1 LPVIDTVG
9 HVVGVVNLEDIG
21 YLDEKR
27 QSMSLSQTIMHV
39 PIVIREDIS
48 LGAAAQLM
56 MEKQQDHI
64 FVVNKE
70 GQLLGVVS
78 GIDVVKKIIELLS

>member
-1 LPVIDTVG
+1 MTLSETVT
-9 HVVGVVNLEDIG
+9 HN
-21 YLDEKR
+21 
-27 QSMSLSQTIMHV
+27 

-48 LGAAAQLM
+48 LEEAAQLM

-64 FVVNKE
+64 FVVNSQ

-78 GIDVVKKIIELLS
+78 GIDVVKKIIELQST